1 MTSEQPAGRRGRFET
16 WRKVMIAGALLLLA
30 LTVADAVVEGHP
42 ARWISIPISI
52 AGYVLLM
59 FGFVLA
65 MRRRREA
72 QEARAARERESRQ
85 DRSEPRGG

>member
-1 MTSEQPAGRRGRFET
+1 MTSGQPAGRKRRFET
-16 WRKVMIAGALLLLA
+16 WRKVMIAGTLLLLA
-30 LTVADAVVEGHP
+30 LTIGDAVMDGHP
-42 ARWISIPISI
+42 ARWISIPVGM

-72 QEARAARERESRQ
+72 QEERAARERESRP
-85 DRSEPRGG
+85 DH

>member
-1 MTSEQPAGRRGRFET
+1 M
-16 WRKVMIAGALLLLA
+16 LLA
-30 LTVADAVVEGHP
+30 LTIGDAVMEGHP

-65 MRRRREA
+65 IKHRREA
-72 QEARAARERESRQ
+72 MEKRAARERESRQ
-85 DRSEPRGG
+85 DRQ

>member
-1 MTSEQPAGRRGRFET
+1 MTSEQPAGRRRRFET

-30 LTVADAVVEGHP
+30 LTIGDAVMEGHP
-42 ARWISIPISI
+42 ARWISIPISM

-65 MRRRREA
+65 MRRRREV
-72 QEARAARERESRQ
+72 QEERAARERESRP
-85 DRSEPRGG
+85 DRH

>member
-1 MTSEQPAGRRGRFET
+1 MTSEQPAGRRRRFET

-30 LTVADAVVEGHP
+30 LTIGDAVIEGHP
-42 ARWISIPISI
+42 ARWISIPISM

-65 MRRRREA
+65 MRRRREV
-72 QEARAARERESRQ
+72 QEERAARERESRP
-85 DRSEPRGG
+85 DRH

>member
-1 MTSEQPAGRRGRFET
+1 VTSEQPAGRKRRFET
-16 WRKVMIAGALLLLA
+16 WRKVMIAGTLLLLA
-30 LTVADAVVEGHP
+30 LTIGDAVMDGHP
-42 ARWISIPISI
+42 SRWISVPIGM

-72 QEARAARERESRQ
+72 QEERVARERESRP
-85 DRSEPRGG
+85 DRH

>member
-1 MTSEQPAGRRGRFET
+1 VTSEQPAGRRRRFET

-30 LTVADAVVEGHP
+30 LTIGDAVMDGHP
-42 ARWISIPISI
+42 ARWISIPIGM

-65 MRRRREA
+65 MRHRREA
-72 QEARAARERESRQ
+72 MQKRAARERESRPDHQ
-85 DRSEPRGG
+85 